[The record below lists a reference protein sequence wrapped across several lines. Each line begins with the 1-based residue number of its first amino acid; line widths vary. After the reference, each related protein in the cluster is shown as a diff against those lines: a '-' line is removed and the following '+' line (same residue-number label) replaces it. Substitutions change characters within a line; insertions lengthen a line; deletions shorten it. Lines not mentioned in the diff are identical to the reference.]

1 MRKKAKSGRKKRSV
15 TWRKSQD
22 QTCAAWLLEIGR
34 PRLASWLMGAN
45 RPHVLLDGALAHP
58 KAQFQQFPA
67 DPFSAPKPIF
77 SRHLSDQGNR
87 FRGDLR
93 LVRDGL

>member
-1 MRKKAKSGRKKRSV
+1 MR
-15 TWRKSQD
+15 T
-22 QTCAAWLLEIGR
+22 
-34 PRLASWLMGAN
+34 N
-45 RPHVLLDGALAHP
+45 RPHVLLDGALTHVHP
-58 KAQFQQFPA
+58 QFQQ
-67 DPFSAPKPIF
+67 FSAPKPIF